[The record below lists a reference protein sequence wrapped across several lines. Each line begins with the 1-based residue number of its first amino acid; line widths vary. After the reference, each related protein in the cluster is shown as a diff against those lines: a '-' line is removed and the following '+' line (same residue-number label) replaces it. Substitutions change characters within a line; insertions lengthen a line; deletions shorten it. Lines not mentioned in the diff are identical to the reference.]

1 MRSAVKNSW
10 PLTRSTAPS
19 PEGLRPM
26 RAPLSRQIDRR
37 SLFAIAACM
46 IAASASDARAQSGDF
61 DAFLAS
67 LRGEAR
73 AAGVSDRTFS
83 SAIAGLTFDPG
94 PVRSSGGQGE
104 FSRPFWDYVNGA
116 VSPGRI
122 AAGKAAVSRAAP
134 AFQWIKTNLGVDREV
149 VAGIWGMES
158 NFGAGMGSSDVLR
171 STASLAFR
179 GVRGD
184 FYRAEFIA
192 ALKILDEGH
201 VPRAGL
207 VGSWAGAM
215 GQPQFIPS
223 SFLKYAIDA
232 DGDGRKDIWRST
244 MDALGSA
251 ANHLKRD
258 GWETGLPWGFE
269 VIVPDGFD
277 WDYGDRTA
285 RHPFNQF
292 SRLGVRRPGGAAMPG
307 QGTAGLFLPTGIR
320 GPAFLVTDNFE
331 VIRQYN
337 TSDSYALA
345 VGHLGDRIFGGP
357 PIQAAWPK
365 GERQLSNAEVAEL
378 QRLLL
383 ARGHAVGRIDGRIGQ
398 GTRKFVQIEQKR
410 LGMVPDGHPSPAVLA
425 RLRG

>member
-1 MRSAVKNSW
+1 MQNPDSH
-10 PLTRSTAPS
+10 
-19 PEGLRPM
+19 RP
-26 RAPLSRQIDRR
+26 DRR
-37 SLFAIAACM
+37 QLLTLGTSVVLACIAKPSL
-46 IAASASDARAQSGDF
+46 AQSGDF
-61 DAFLAS
+61 ESFLLS
-67 LRGEAR
+67 LRSEAR
-73 AAGVSDRTFS
+73 AFGVSDATFQ

-116 VSPGRI
+116 ASASRI
-122 AAGKAAVSRAAP
+122 NAGKAAAGRAAN
-134 AFQWIKTNLGVDREV
+134 AFSWIRSNLGVDRSV

-158 NFGAGMGSSDVLR
+158 NFGTGMGSSDVLR

-179 GVRGD
+179 QVRGD
-184 FYRAEFIA
+184 FYRNEFIA

-201 VPRAGL
+201 VTRAGF

-223 SFLKYAIDA
+223 SFLKYAVDA

-251 ANHLKRD
+251 ANHLKVD
-258 GWETGLPWGFE
+258 GWESGLPWGFE
-269 VIVPDGFD
+269 VTLPTSFD
-277 WDYGDRTA
+277 WTYGDRTA
-285 RHPFNQF
+285 RHAFSQF
-292 SRLGVRRPGGAAMPG
+292 TRLGVSRPGGQAMPAR
-307 QGTAGLFLPTGIR
+307 GTGGLFLPTGVN

-357 PIQAAWPK
+357 AISKAWPT
-365 GERQLSNAEVAEL
+365 GERQLSNAEITEL
-378 QRLLL
+378 QRILQ
-383 ARGHAVGRIDGRIGQ
+383 ARGHAVGKIDGRIGQ
-398 GTRKFVQIEQKR
+398 GTRKLVQIEQRK

>member
-1 MRSAVKNSW
+1 MQNADSF
-10 PLTRSTAPS
+10 
-19 PEGLRPM
+19 RP
-26 RAPLSRQIDRR
+26 DRR
-37 SLFAIAACM
+37 QLLALGTTAAMVSIAGPSL
-46 IAASASDARAQSGDF
+46 AQTGDF
-61 DAFLAS
+61 ESFLLS
-67 LRGEAR
+67 LRADAR
-73 AAGVSDRTFS
+73 AAGVSDATFQ

-116 VSPGRI
+116 VSASRI
-122 AAGKAAVSRAAP
+122 NAGKAAAGRAAN
-134 AFQWIKTNLGVDREV
+134 AFSWIRSNLGVDRSV

-158 NFGAGMGSSDVLR
+158 NYGIGMGSSDVLR

-179 GVRGD
+179 QVRGD
-184 FYRAEFIA
+184 FYRKEFIA

-201 VPRAGL
+201 VTRAGF

-223 SFLKYAIDA
+223 SFLKYAVDA

-251 ANHLKRD
+251 ANHLKVD
-258 GWETGLPWGFE
+258 GWATGLPWGFE
-269 VIVPDGFD
+269 VIVPERFD
-277 WDYGDRTA
+277 WTYGDRTA
-285 RHPFNQF
+285 RHAFSQF
-292 SRLGVRRPGGAAMPG
+292 TRVGVSRPGGLAMPAS
-307 QGTAGLFLPTGIR
+307 GTGGLFLPTGAN

-345 VGHLGDRIFGGP
+345 VGHLGDRIFGGLA
-357 PIQAAWPK
+357 ISKAWPT
-365 GERQLSNAEVAEL
+365 GERQLSNAEISEL
-378 QRLLL
+378 QRILQ

-398 GTRKFVQIEQKR
+398 GTRKLVQIEQRK